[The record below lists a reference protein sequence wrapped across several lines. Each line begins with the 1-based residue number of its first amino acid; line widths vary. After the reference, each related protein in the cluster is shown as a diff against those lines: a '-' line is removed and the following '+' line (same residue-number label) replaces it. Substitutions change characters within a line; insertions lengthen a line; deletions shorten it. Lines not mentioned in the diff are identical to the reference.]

1 MTPQEKATLEMKKL
15 KASLMKAKSITDA
28 IVKNVKETIE
38 IIDKINKLRPVF
50 LITILGSYS
59 FFM

>member
-1 MTPQEKATLEMKKL
+1 MRPEEKITLEIQKL
-15 KASLMKAKSITDA
+15 KASLMKAKNITEA

-50 LITILGSYS
+50 LITILGSHS